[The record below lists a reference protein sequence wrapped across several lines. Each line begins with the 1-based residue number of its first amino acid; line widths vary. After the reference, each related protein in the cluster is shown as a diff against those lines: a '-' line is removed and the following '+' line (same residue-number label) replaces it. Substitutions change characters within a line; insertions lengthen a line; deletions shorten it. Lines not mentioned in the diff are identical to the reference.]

1 MGCWARSLPLPLL
14 KLNSCTYV
22 PVRSKADST
31 SHGIKQL
38 TGSAET
44 HLVFYLENPSSST
57 LVSLL
62 TTQPYAECFPGRN
75 FWLERFSPR
84 NGFAWKFKDEACDFK
99 KYHHGFLRRKQ
110 KCYFRSLDN
119 KINRWVPTGDICLWQ
134 PKATVVAV
142 CHKRPPHSVT
152 VFTVRWF
159 VLICSLKFLPWNF
172 NVAFTSCFHK

>member
-1 MGCWARSLPLPLL
+1 MHLCTSKIEGRQHFTWHKTAPSLSRDSPCFLLGKPQQQHARLPPH
-14 KLNSCTYV
+14 N
-22 PVRSKADST
+22 
-31 SHGIKQL
+31 
-38 TGSAET
+38 
-44 HLVFYLENPSSST
+44 
-57 LVSLL
+57 
-62 TTQPYAECFPGRN
+62 TQPYAECFPGRN